1 MGAGFVSGVLNLVSV
16 GPGTS
21 DLIVPRAREA
31 LANSEVIIGYELYL
45 RWIAP
50 WLEGKEI
57 HTPPLTQERER
68 ALLAIETARGGARVA
83 LISSGDIGIYAMAA
97 LAFEEM
103 REEDT
108 YAVNVVPGITAANA
122 CASLLGSPLS
132 HDFATLSLSNLM
144 CPWEWIEHRA
154 RHIAAAD
161 LACVLYNVQSNARVE
176 GVYRT
181 LEILLEHKSPE
192 TLCGVIRNAYR
203 PEQAV
208 AIHRLGE
215 LSALRFDMLT
225 TIVVG
230 NRFTRRKREWIFTPR
245 GYNDWVGDEEAQ
257 GRSANATATATATGT
272 GTEIATAAFG
282 PASAT
287 GVAAAARGPVPAV
300 ATAPVPS
307 KSAPELPRNA
317 VWLFSGTGDGNA
329 LARAL
334 ADRQGPI
341 VVSTASEY
349 GGEIAREDCPGVTV
363 WAGRQG
369 VEARRRALLASQA
382 RAIVDATHPF
392 AQQMSEQLIGLSKEL
407 SIPYLRYE
415 RPSAFDARS
424 ALGAPDAV
432 DIRDA
437 LDPQR
442 ALNIRG
448 AMGSLCDSVADAAQR
463 AIGIGQRIFLATGS
477 KDLATF
483 LNAPGAGQREWF
495 VRITPEPALVRRA
508 IDLGI
513 PRDHILAM
521 QGPFSE
527 EFNTALWRDQRID
540 CVVTKDSGEA
550 GGFSAKARAA
560 AALKIPL
567 LVIRRPQVAYPNIAT
582 SFEAVGEQLQ
592 SLGLGRAPAS
602 AVL

>member
-1 MGAGFVSGVLNLVSV
+1 MNGVLSLVSV

-31 LANSEVIIGYELYL
+31 LENSDVIVGYELYL

-68 ALLAIETARGGARVA
+68 ALLAIEKARAGERVA
-83 LISSGDIGIYAMAA
+83 LISSGDIGVYAMAA

-103 REEDT
+103 LEDDT

-144 CPWEWIEHRA
+144 CPWEWIEQRA

-161 LACVLYNVQSNARVE
+161 LACVLYNVQSNSRVE
-176 GVYRT
+176 GVYRV
-181 LEILLEHKSPE
+181 LEIFLEHKSPE
-192 TLCGVIRNAYR
+192 TLCGVVRNAYR
-203 PEQAV
+203 PDQAV
-208 AIHRLGE
+208 ATHRLGD
-215 LSALRFDMLT
+215 LPGLRFDMLT

-245 GYNDWVGDEEAQ
+245 GYNDWAKDDV
-257 GRSANATATATATGT
+257 
-272 GTEIATAAFG
+272 
-282 PASAT
+282 
-287 GVAAAARGPVPAV
+287 
-300 ATAPVPS
+300 VPS
-307 KSAPELPRNA
+307 PDLTENA
-317 VWLFSGTGDGNA
+317 VWVFSGTGDGNA
-329 LARAL
+329 LVRAL

-349 GGEIAREDCPGVTV
+349 GGEVAREDCPGVTV

-369 VEARRRALLASQA
+369 VEARRRALQGSHA
-382 RAIVDATHPF
+382 RVIVDATHPY
-392 AQQMSEQLIGLSKEL
+392 AQQMSEQLIGLSREL
-407 SIPYLRYE
+407 DIPYLRYE
-415 RPSAFDARS
+415 RPSTLDSETTLLCGSVEEAAER
-424 ALGAPDAV
+424 AV
-432 DIRDA
+432 A
-437 LDPQR
+437 T
-442 ALNIRG
+442 
-448 AMGSLCDSVADAAQR
+448 
-463 AIGIGQRIFLATGS
+463 GQRIFLATGS

-483 LNAPGAGQREWF
+483 LGAPSADQREWF
-495 VRITPEPALVRRA
+495 VRITPEPALIRRA

-527 EFNTALWRDQRID
+527 AFNTALWRDQRID

-560 AALKIPL
+560 AALNIPL
-567 LVIRRPQVAYPNIAT
+567 LVIRRPQVAYPRLAT
-582 SFEAVGEQLQ
+582 SFEAVREQLEL
-592 SLGLGRAPAS
+592 LGVTAAVAG